1 MTDLL
6 LLEVTEGIA
15 TVALNDIPSRNSLS
29 LAMHRQLLAM
39 LASLSQREDVA
50 ALVLTGAGVTFCSG
64 ADLGKLNDP
73 ADPDTSLGE
82 RGARLMAQYSNPLIL
97 ALQALPFPVVAAV
110 NGAAAG
116 AGMSL
121 ALAAD
126 IVIAARS
133 AFFVAPFLPRLGILP
148 DLGASWFLPRLAGR
162 GRAMGMVLLGER
174 ITADTAQQWGLVW
187 ACVDEAQL
195 MAQARQLAQQLA
207 RAPAHSA
214 LEARRALAAAEVNDL
229 PAQLAYE
236 TTRQRVLLDLP
247 SMQEGVSAFFDKR
260 IPVFE
265 HGRAMAV
272 DTGTVD
278 FPLAP
283 TSPERP

>member
-1 MTDLL
+1 MTELL
-6 LLEVTEGIA
+6 QLEVAGGIA
-15 TVALNDIPSRNSLS
+15 TVTLDDAPSRNSLS
-29 LAMHRQLLAM
+29 LAMHQQLLAM
-39 LASLSQREDVA
+39 LEHLSLREDVA
-50 ALVLTGAGVTFCSG
+50 ALVLTGAGMAFCSG
-64 ADLGKLNDP
+64 ADLGKLDDP
-73 ADPDTSLGE
+73 ADPDATLGE

-133 AFFVAPFLPRLGILP
+133 AFFVAPFLPQLGILP

-162 GRAMGMVLLGER
+162 GRTMGMILLGER
-174 ITADTAQQWGLVW
+174 IAAETAQQWGLVW
-187 ACVDEAQL
+187 ECVDDTQL
-195 MAQARQLAQQLA
+195 MVQARQLAQQLA

-236 TTRQRVLLDLP
+236 TARQRVLLDLP
-247 SMQEGVSAFFDKR
+247 SMKEGVSAFFEKR
-260 IPVFE
+260 APEFE
-265 HGRAMAV
+265 RV
-272 DTGTVD
+272 KPRTGW
-278 FPLAP
+278 
-283 TSPERP
+283 